1 MMPLMIYRH
10 GELFTPTS
18 YLKEARQPERGREK
32 QEAAQFMPACL
43 HSPQLTYMLLP
54 HTHTHTSELFLEYK
68 HGFRWELKFILEEV
82 ILDISLNSNR

>member
-1 MMPLMIYRH
+1 MMPVMIYRH

-32 QEAAQFMPACL
+32 QQAAQFMLTACL

-54 HTHTHTSELFLEYK
+54 PTPTHTHTSELFLEYK
-68 HGFRWELKFILEEV
+68 HGFRWELKFIHE
-82 ILDISLNSNR
+82 DAGKQ